1 MRVVYLAAFAHSWS
15 TETHLARDMA
25 RIPGVEVVKV
35 TEPQDARPGFLAD
48 LETLCAGADLLV
60 YQKTH
65 GLPPT
70 AVDVWRR
77 IETRGCQTASYHLD
91 LYVGLPREREIGV
104 DPFWKTGTVFTADG
118 DPRSAEV
125 FKSKGVNHRWLPAA
139 VVSDETEPGTY
150 RAEYDH
156 DVVFVGSER
165 YHPQWKWRPELIG
178 FLRKRYGPRFKL
190 YGHHPPTRGRDLN
203 DLYASARVVVG
214 DSLALP
220 GHTNYWSD
228 RYPET
233 LGRGGF
239 LIAPWVPGIGAHF
252 VDCLHFISYDPGETR
267 GLAVLIDHALDNP
280 AAMRKIADEGHAHV
294 VANHTYEKRARQ
306 MLTELGLA

>member
-1 MRVVYLAAFAHSWS
+1 MRVVYLAAFAHPFS
-15 TETHLARDMA
+15 TETHVARDLA
-25 RIPGVEVVKV
+25 RIPGVEVVKI

-48 LETLCAGADLLV
+48 LETLCADADLLI

-118 DPRSAEV
+118 DPHSAEV
-125 FKSKGVNHRWLPAA
+125 FASKGVSHRWLPAA

-150 RAEYDH
+150 REELDR
-156 DVVFVGSER
+156 DVIFVGSER
-165 YHPQWKWRPELIG
+165 YHPQWPWRRELIA
-178 FLRKRYGPRFKL
+178 FLRKRYGPRFRL
-190 YGHHPPTRGRDLN
+190 HGHHPPTRGQDLN
-203 DLYASARVVVG
+203 DLYTSARVVVG

-220 GHTNYWSD
+220 GHANYWSD
-228 RYPET
+228 RYYET

-239 LIAPWVPGIGAHF
+239 LIAPYVPGLGAHL
-252 VDCLHFISYDPGETR
+252 VDCWHLLTYEPGDTR
-267 GLAVLIDHALDNP
+267 GLAALIDESLDHP
-280 AAMRKIADEGHAHV
+280 AGARKIADEGHRHV
-294 VANHTYEKRARQ
+294 VANHTYRHRAEQ
-306 MLTELGLA
+306 MLADLGLQ